1 MMGYVWCCR
10 RVRRGMFVFS
20 GKGGRQAVRS
30 LCKVFGYDRN
40 RFKRFVTENR
50 EHADGDER
58 HILSEWLFAITGR

>member
-1 MMGYVWCCR
+1 
-10 RVRRGMFVFS
+10 MFVFS
-20 GKGGRQAVRS
+20 GKGDRQAVRS

-58 HILSEWLFAITGR
+58 HILSEWLSAITGCR